1 MSESSP
7 WDEISI
13 PGSDFNVRRVAGN
26 MVMPCYWGR
35 DKSGAC
41 LFVMEIAED
50 LSDDFKKNNISVKGL
65 ELELR
70 KDGTAQRLILT
81 LEKSSDRDIFEG
93 LCRSLVKALENAQ
106 DSASSMAITFAHL
119 RRWKVFM
126 AGRKQLLSA
135 DEVRGLFAE
144 LTFLRELINYLG
156 ADKAMEAWMGPERS
170 HQDFIY
176 GNTSVEI
183 KSLSGNERNSVR
195 ISSED
200 QLESLNEDLFLRIY
214 KLSNISDSSSSESLN
229 QIISSIQDILDS
241 ADAVESFESKLAE
254 HLYAPHPEYD
264 DPSFVVSAVKSY
276 RVKDDFPR
284 LIRSKVPKSINKISY
299 DINLES
305 ITAFECDKLWERD

>member
-93 LCRSLVKALENAQ
+93 LCRSLVKALENA
-106 DSASSMAITFAHL
+106 
-119 RRWKVFM
+119 
-126 AGRKQLLSA
+126 
-135 DEVRGLFAE
+135 
-144 LTFLRELINYLG
+144 
-156 ADKAMEAWMGPERS
+156 
-170 HQDFIY
+170 
-176 GNTSVEI
+176 
-183 KSLSGNERNSVR
+183 R
-195 ISSED
+195 I
-200 QLESLNEDLFLRIY
+200 Q
-214 KLSNISDSSSSESLN
+214 
-229 QIISSIQDILDS
+229 QAQW
-241 ADAVESFESKLAE
+241 
-254 HLYAPHPEYD
+254 P
-264 DPSFVVSAVKSY
+264 
-276 RVKDDFPR
+276 
-284 LIRSKVPKSINKISY
+284 
-299 DINLES
+299 
-305 ITAFECDKLWERD
+305 

>member
-13 PGSDFNVRRVAGN
+13 PGSDLNVRRIAGS
-26 MVMPCYWGR
+26 MIEPCYWGR

-41 LFVMEIAED
+41 LFIMEIKED
-50 LSDDFKKNNISVKGL
+50 LSDEYKKNNVSVNGL
-65 ELELR
+65 ELEFR
-70 KDGTAQRLILT
+70 KDDTALRLILT
-81 LEKSSDRDIFEG
+81 LEKNADRDIFES

-106 DSASSMAITFAHL
+106 DSTSSLAIAFAHL

-135 DEVRGLFAE
+135 EEVRGLFAE
-144 LTFLRELINYLG
+144 LSFLRELINHLG

-176 GNTSVEI
+176 GNTAVEI

-214 KLSNISDSSSSESLN
+214 KLNHH
-229 QIISSIQDILDS
+229 
-241 ADAVESFESKLAE
+241 F
-254 HLYAPHPEYD
+254 HTGYA
-264 DPSFVVSAVKSY
+264 
-276 RVKDDFPR
+276 
-284 LIRSKVPKSINKISY
+284 
-299 DINLES
+299 
-305 ITAFECDKLWERD
+305 